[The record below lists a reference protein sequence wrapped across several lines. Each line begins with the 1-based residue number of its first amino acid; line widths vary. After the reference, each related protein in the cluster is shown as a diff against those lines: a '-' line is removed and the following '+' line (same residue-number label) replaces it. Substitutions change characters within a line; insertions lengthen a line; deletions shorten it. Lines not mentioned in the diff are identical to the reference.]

1 MYYLLMPKLFFRAK
15 NLRNK
20 LLNQIFR
27 NMQPIFLKFLI
38 IYTLQNIAN
47 SFQLFKKIINLIHQT
62 LIPILLFNLMQYTIM
77 RQAAS

>member
-1 MYYLLMPKLFFRAK
+1 MLKLFFRAK

-38 IYTLQNIAN
+38 IYTLQNIVN
-47 SFQLFKKIINLIHQT
+47 SFQLLKKIINLIHQT
-62 LIPILLFNLMQYTIM
+62 LIPILLFNLLQYTIM
-77 RQAAS
+77 RQAAN